1 MKRNIERL
9 DKVLIHLVEEYI
21 TNHATVSSKLICD
34 KYIKDA
40 SPATI
45 RIDLNK
51 LEKSNLIIQPH
62 TSAGRIPTIHGYRYY
77 LELIK
82 SDIDSIRF
90 KDADFLRNI
99 LVKHYKNTPLA
110 LHYIMQ
116 FLAKETDQ
124 MSFVAE
130 PEISSGYLQKLD
142 VFKISHDKLLFVVS
156 LDSGM
161 DKTVIINCN
170 HDITGKQLE
179 AIVRYMN
186 EEFMGLRLFDIQ
198 KKYIGEL
205 SEKITDENTLLK
217 VFLEELQNAFAE
229 ISSFFIHFD
238 GSIKFLE
245 QPEFDNK
252 TSILNF
258 LGFIQRQDHLINLM
272 EETDKGNDYHIL
284 MGEELGVP
292 EMVSFSFIYSRYEIF
307 GIPGYL
313 GILGP
318 ARMDYKK
325 YLPMIRDISKTITNT
340 TKKGMMV
347 LKNGR

>member
-1 MKRNIERL
+1 MKKNKKRL
-9 DKVLIHLVEEYI
+9 DKVLVYLVEEFI
-21 TNHATVSSKLICD
+21 KNHETVSSKLICE
-34 KYIKDA
+34 KYIQDS

-51 LEKSNLIIQPH
+51 LEKCNMIFQPH
-62 TSAGRIPTIHGYRYY
+62 TSAGRIPTIHGFRYY
-77 LELIK
+77 LDLIK
-82 SDIDSIRF
+82 PDLDSICF
-90 KDADFLRNI
+90 NDADLLRNI
-99 LVKHYKNTPLA
+99 LIKHYKNTPLA

-116 FLAKETDQ
+116 FLARETDQ

-130 PEISSGYLQKLD
+130 PQISSGYLQKLD

-186 EEFMGLRLFDIQ
+186 EEFIGLRLFDIQ

-205 SEKITDENTLLK
+205 SEKITDENTILK
-217 VFLEELQNAFAE
+217 LFLEELQNAFAE

-245 QPEFDNK
+245 QPEFDDK

-258 LGFIQRQDHLINLM
+258 LGFIQRQDHLVNLM
-272 EETDKGNDYHIL
+272 EKADDGKEYHIL
-284 MGEELGVP
+284 LGEELGVP
-292 EMVSFSFIYSRYEIF
+292 EMANFSYIYAKYEIF

-318 ARMDYKK
+318 VRMDYQK
-325 YLPMIRDISKTITNT
+325 YIPMIRDISKTITNT

-347 LKNGR
+347 LKNGK